1 MNSLKKIM
9 IFTLISLVT
18 TSAFAN
24 KITVNADQS
33 KQYEINNWQIETQN
47 DGMVFIL
54 GKYTQKLLVIHNN
67 ETIKNGN
74 KADSVTVLCN
84 ASNEDVYR
92 KHHVEPGAA
101 LTCTGNYQDVI
112 YLYAEPDDFKNGAA
126 GTYEFQPIK

>member
-1 MNSLKKIM
+1 MKSLKKIM
-9 IFTLISLVT
+9 IFTLISLIT

-33 KQYEINNWQIETQN
+33 KQYEINNWQIETQD

-54 GKYTQKLLVIHNN
+54 GKYTQKQLVIHNN
-67 ETIKNGN
+67 ETNIHGV

-84 ASNEDVYR
+84 ALNEDVYR
-92 KHHVEPGAA
+92 KHHVEPGTA
-101 LTCTGNYQDVI
+101 LTCKGNYQDVI